1 MGFVKNTAVTG
12 FVFEMIK
19 ADDGSAITSGTVN
32 GYITKDGGSQAS
44 LTNTPTHVGNGQWK
58 VNLTAEEMN
67 ADCIGLLF
75 THTSA
80 VPVHFTIKT
89 EHAAIEKA
97 AKSIVNKAIQ
107 DKSSGAVVY
116 YDDDGETPIL
126 THTPTDSDTEITR
139 TPS

>member
-1 MGFVKNTAVTG
+1 MGFVKNSAVAG
-12 FVFEMIK
+12 FAFEMIK
-19 ADDGSAITSGTVN
+19 AADGSAITSGTVN

-58 VNLTAEEMN
+58 VNLTASEMN

-75 THTSA
+75 THTDA
-80 VPVHFTIKT
+80 VPMHFTIKT
-89 EHAAIEKA
+89 EHQAIEKA

-107 DKSSGAVVY
+107 NKTSGAVVY
-116 YDDDGETPIL
+116 YDDDGQTPLL
-126 THTPTDSDTEITR
+126 THTPADSDTEITR